1 MPPNVEKIREYL
13 LAAIGRRV
21 FPGCALGW
29 VEDARESIITLGRY
43 TYDEGAAAVTEKSL
57 FDCASVTK
65 AIPVSAL
72 ALWMIDRK
80 AFGLDDS
87 LVDFVPEYRGSFR
100 ESITVKHLLTH
111 TLDFDFR
118 LSECKG
124 YTPEKLLDAILN
136 VKMKTAPGE
145 KFCYAN
151 ATSIL
156 LGMLIE
162 KASGKPLH
170 VLAKEVF
177 FDPLGMSDTT
187 FYPEINTVDSCSN
200 SKIDN
205 NDSVATCLNSRIND
219 NDVVATCLNSNIDN
233 NNIVATC
240 VPTEVDDWRGR
251 AICGEVHDES
261 AWTLRKIMTVGS
273 AGMFSTVSDLLK
285 FVRMLIDGWEPFF
298 SPKTIEAMHTNQIPN
313 INGQCTG
320 LGWELNQ
327 PYMGTNRTASTFGK
341 TGFTGC
347 AVIIDRP
354 QKRGLVLLSN
364 YTWPKRKPNRDLINE
379 VRANIADLVFC

>member
-1 MPPNVEKIREYL
+1 MPPNVEKIRGYL

-29 VEDARESIITLGRY
+29 VEEARESVITLGRY
-43 TYDEGAAAVTEKSL
+43 TYDGGAAAVTEKSL

-87 LVDFVPEYRGSFR
+87 LVDFVPDYRGSFR

-118 LSECKG
+118 LSEYKG
-124 YTPEKLLDAILN
+124 ELPEKLLDAILN
-136 VKMKTAPGE
+136 VKMKRAPGE

-170 VLAKEVF
+170 VLAEEIF

-187 FYPEINTVDSCSN
+187 FYPEKNT
-200 SKIDN
+200 
-205 NDSVATCLNSRIND
+205 
-219 NDVVATCLNSNIDN
+219 
-233 NNIVATC
+233 VATC

-298 SPKTIEAMHTNQIPN
+298 SPQTIEAMHTNQIPN
-313 INGQCTG
+313 ISGQCTG

-354 QKRGLVLLSN
+354 RKKGLVLLSN

-379 VRANIADLVFC
+379 VRADIADMILWI